1 MAVSSVYCPGG
12 GFLHNSTRP
21 HPNNV
26 WSIRNI
32 WKVDKSRNQSVVLL
46 FNSFHLRLAVLES
59 HPTDHPFPPACL
71 LASGR
76 LSQVHTP
83 LACCEPAPCYSCHLS
98 NRVLFCIHLNAAT
111 PNEPVHSQIIYN
123 CWKTS
128 VRATGM
134 LAPIPLCDMQERCC
148 FRGPKHTG
156 SRSKMEDRR
165 NIKNKQKW
173 HLKPERCKR
182 RRKTEAL
189 HPTLQILPLE
199 NDYYKKL

>member
-156 SRSKMEDRR
+156 SRS
-165 NIKNKQKW
+165 IKDGGPKK
-173 HLKPERCKR
+173 
-182 RRKTEAL
+182 
-189 HPTLQILPLE
+189 
-199 NDYYKKL
+199 YKKQTEMTSEAGEM